1 MLNLL
6 IAAGAAV
13 VAYGLG
19 AWLAGWIAGFIP
31 AILAFFVVAW
41 VLGSR
46 TGKRVQAIVAQAAV
60 PMQAGNL
67 DETRRILES
76 ALPLGRWQILVEEP
90 IRMQLGMV
98 DYVDGVRLKLERQ
111 PTASKERLARAR
123 THLEAAI
130 PTGWKASL
138 LRDWR
143 APLVLACLHYR
154 EERLDDALKVLTAAK
169 GHAKS
174 EPIYWGIWAWILNE
188 KHRREEAL
196 QVLGEGL
203 QGSPKSEGLREMQEA
218 LSNKKRPSHKVWG
231 DAWYNYFPEDI
242 AKDQEK
248 VIELQRAMA
257 QRRPPKT
264 WPQPRR

>member
-1 MLNLL
+1 MWNLL
-6 IAAGAAV
+6 IALGAAL
-13 VAYGLG
+13 VAYALG
-19 AWLAGWIAGFIP
+19 AWLAGWIAGFVP
-31 AILAFFVVAW
+31 ALVAFVAVAW

-46 TGKRVQAIVAQAAV
+46 TGKRVQAIVASAAV

-67 DETRRILES
+67 DETRRLLES
-76 ALPLGRWQILVEEP
+76 ALPLGRWQILVDEP

-98 DYVDGVRLKLERQ
+98 DYVDGVRLKLEKQ
-111 PTASKERLARAR
+111 PTASKERFVRARA
-123 THLEAAI
+123 HLERAI
-130 PTGWKASL
+130 PTGWKGAL

-143 APLVLACLHYR
+143 APLVLACIHYR
-154 EERLDDALKVLTAAK
+154 EERLDDALKVLVAAK
-169 GHAKS
+169 QHAKN
-174 EPIYWGIWAWILNE
+174 EPIYWGVWAWMLNE
-188 KHRREEAL
+188 KRRRDEAL
-196 QVLGEGL
+196 QVVGEGL
-203 QGSPKSEGLREMQEA
+203 QGNPKSEPLRELQEA
-218 LSNKKRPSHKVWG
+218 LSNKKRPSHKAWG